1 MFLKISI
8 ALSTL
13 SGKKMLKINTDAIK
27 TKQIMAMVNMLD
39 SILVAKFIPL
49 FSCDFGAL
57 IFGGGSHRALNA
69 NCLRSYL
76 RLRSVSSAFFV
87 VFSRSTYA
95 SFQFFAKM

>member
-13 SGKKMLKINTDAIK
+13 SGKKMLTINTDAIK
-27 TKQIMAMVNMLD
+27 TNNIITMANMPD

-57 IFGGGSHRALNA
+57 ILGGGDHRALNA

-76 RLRSVSSAFFV
+76 RVRSVSCAFIV
-87 VFSRSTYA
+87 AFSLSTYA
-95 SFQFFAKM
+95 SFQFLSTT